1 MRELTPSSGGI
12 QMPRQE
18 RAARTR
24 RALIR
29 AAALV
34 VAEQGYA
41 DASLGAVSAR
51 AGVSLGALHFH
62 FASKQDLAWA
72 VDEAAAQ
79 AVDRI
84 AEEAAA
90 ASPDPLQQL
99 VDSVFLLAR
108 GLLADPLLSAGFE
121 LGYSRYA
128 VVPGAARDAWALQIA
143 ELTRRAHGAAGLGPG
158 VTAGTAAETVLTL
171 TAGLFVLGRTRA
183 GRLADE
189 HIATLLLALLPA
201 LAAPA
206 ALLRLRVSAPECN
219 RPE

>member
-1 MRELTPSSGGI
+1 
-12 QMPRQE
+12 MPRQE

-41 DASLGAVSAR
+41 DASLGAVSVR

-84 AEEAAA
+84 AQAAA

-128 VVPGAARDAWALQIA
+128 VVPGAARDAWALQVA

-158 VTAGTAAETVLTL
+158 VSAGTAAETVLTM

-183 GRLADE
+183 SWLADG
-189 HIATLLLALLPA
+189 HIATLLIALLPA

-206 ALLRLRVSAPECN
+206 ALVRLRVSAPECN